1 MRINIFFYLTSDEC
15 MARKLQT
22 HAYAE
27 QSAFERLLCLIA
39 TFVHYPGIG
48 SPDWIGERDTEGH
61 HQALAAVQVG
71 LQQVAQKH
79 GVELS
84 RYAIPTLRK
93 DLETLRRYGVLDRR
107 MYRWGYY
114 LGTGGL
120 RLEELQIALQALVAQ
135 AEAQGDPRVRRVYE
149 EVSRRFRGLNLE
161 LKGQL
166 FYPVRSQLSRVIVPT
181 DPEEMMRKGQ
191 YRRTLFHHLTLLEVA
206 IIQGQAIELCRV
218 KSPYS
223 LDHMG
228 YLQVWPLQL
237 LYSDGAWYLLYEHCD
252 TRHLA
257 IGRLDRFSDHWRSLA
272 TEPRGTA
279 VQWERLQVAHDLLS
293 VGWGLFLGT
302 QDQQVLE
309 RQGVLPLIA
318 VTVRFFPPVTAF
330 ILEGEQRH
338 PRQTIRKGKGVLGE
352 LTHVDYTVE
361 LPERSL
367 DEFGRWV
374 NRFMQYAQV
383 LSPAGLAERHKNAAQ
398 ELLARYC

>member
-1 MRINIFFYLTSDEC
+1 
-15 MARKLQT
+15 MARKLQA
-22 HAYAE
+22 HAYADRD
-27 QSAFERLLCLIA
+27 AFERLLCLIA

-48 SPDWIGERDTEGH
+48 SPDRLSESASEGH

-71 LQQVAQKH
+71 LQQVAQRY
-79 GVELS
+79 GIELAH
-84 RYAIPTLRK
+84 YAIPTLRK

-120 RLEELQIALQALVAQ
+120 RLEELQTALQALVAQ
-135 AEAQGDPRVRRVYE
+135 AEAQGDPRVRQIYE
-149 EVSRRFRGLNLE
+149 DVSRRLRGLNLE
-161 LKGQL
+161 LEGQL

-191 YRRTLFHHLTLLEVA
+191 YRRTLFHHLAALEVA
-206 IIQGQAIELCRV
+206 IVQGEAIELCRV
-218 KSPYS
+218 KSPYNP
-223 LDHMG
+223 DHMG

-237 LYSDGAWYLLYEHCD
+237 LYSEGAWYLLYEHCD
-252 TRHLA
+252 TQHLA

-272 TEPRGTA
+272 IKNRGTE
-279 VQWERLQVAHDLLS
+279 VQRERLQVAHDLLS
-293 VGWGLFLGT
+293 AGWGLFLGT
-302 QDQQVLE
+302 QEQQSLE
-309 RQGVLPLIA
+309 REGRLTLIT

-338 PRQTIRKGKGVLGE
+338 PRQMIQKGKGSRGE
-352 LTHVDYTVE
+352 LTHVDYTVK

-367 DEFGRWV
+367 NEFRRWV

-383 LSPAGLAERHKNAAQ
+383 LTPATLAEQYERAAR
-398 ELLARYC
+398 ELLARYCENGGVGCEG